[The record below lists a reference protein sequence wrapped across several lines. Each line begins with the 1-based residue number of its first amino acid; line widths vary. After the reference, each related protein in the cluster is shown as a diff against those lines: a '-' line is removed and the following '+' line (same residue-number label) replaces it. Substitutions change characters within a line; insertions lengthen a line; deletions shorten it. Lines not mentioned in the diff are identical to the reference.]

1 MEQKKLYVRQS
12 GVPDNHV
19 DATFM
24 QRLEKNVHVTV
35 YHRRELIMGA
45 CHVHQH
51 WSSMILFLVLFAHQY
66 NGRWSATY
74 LHMLNNALLGTIYL
88 FWMFH
93 VRLGKLNPK
102 TRNAKKQVA
111 KAAILLIMT
120 ILGLSPVLRTLTEDI
135 STDTICT
142 LTGLLVCINLM
153 YHNYGEEREAAPN
166 PVALNAAVF
175 ASVMLAS
182 RLDSKA
188 QVFGLVSLAIIWF
201 SLFPIAR
208 CFINQRWNPQGVVAL
223 TLFLSVLTGAGLY
236 QVHQLLL
243 YSYFALS
250 VFLLVVCPLWYF
262 HLQKY
267 KNNIHGPWDEA
278 KVDVSKVQI

>member
-1 MEQKKLYVRQS
+1 MWQRKLYIRQD
-12 GVPDNHV
+12 VPDNYV
-19 DATFM
+19 DDTFL
-24 QRLEKNVHVTV
+24 QQLEKNVHVKL
-35 YHRRELIMGA
+35 YGKRELMLGA

-51 WSSMILFLVLFAHQY
+51 WSSVILFLVLFSHVY
-66 NGRWSATY
+66 NGIWSANY
-74 LHMLNNALLGTIYL
+74 LMMLNNALLVTIYL

-93 VRLGKLNPK
+93 VRLGKLND
-102 TRNAKKQVA
+102 RMRYAKKQVA

-120 ILGLSPVLRTLTEDI
+120 ILGLSPVLKTLTEDI

-153 YHNYGEEREAAPN
+153 CHNYGEEGDGEPN

-182 RLDSKA
+182 RLDSKT
-188 QVFGLVSLAIIWF
+188 QVFGLVSLAVIWF

-208 CFINQRWNPQGVVAL
+208 YFINGKRQPFSLLAL
-223 TLFLSVLTGAGLY
+223 TGLLSGLTSIGLY
-236 QVHQLLL
+236 RVHSRLFIAYLGLSGFMLL
-243 YSYFALS
+243 
-250 VFLLVVCPLWYF
+250 VCPLWYF

-278 KVDVSKVQI
+278 KVELK

>member
-1 MEQKKLYVRQS
+1 MWQKKLYIRQD
-12 GVPDNHV
+12 VPDNYV
-19 DATFM
+19 DTSFL
-24 QRLEKNVHVTV
+24 QQLEKNIHVRL
-35 YHRRELIMGA
+35 YGIEELILGA

-51 WSSMILFLVLFAHQY
+51 WSSMILFLVLFSHVY
-66 NGRWSATY
+66 NGIWSANY
-74 LHMLNNALLGTIYL
+74 LLMLNNALLGTIYL

-102 TRNAKKQVA
+102 TRHAKKQVA

-120 ILGLSPVLRTLTEDI
+120 ILGLSPVLKTLTEDI

-142 LTGLLVCINLM
+142 LTGLLVCVNLM
-153 YHNYGEEREAAPN
+153 CHNYGEEGDAEPN

-208 CFINQRWNPQGVVAL
+208 YFINYKWYPKSHLAL
-223 TLFLSVLTGAGLY
+223 TLILSILTGIGLY
-236 QVHQLLL
+236 QLHYRLL
-243 YSYFALS
+243 SAYFGLS
-250 VFLLVVCPLWYF
+250 AFILVACPLWYF

-278 KVDVSKVQI
+278 KVETSTNK

>member
-1 MEQKKLYVRQS
+1 MWQKKLYIRQDF
-12 GVPDNHV
+12 PDNYV
-19 DATFM
+19 DGTFL
-24 QRLEKNVHVTV
+24 QQLEKNVHVKLFGK
-35 YHRRELIMGA
+35 RELILGA

-51 WSSMILFLVLFAHQY
+51 WSSVILFLVLFSHVY
-66 NGRWSATY
+66 NGIWSANY
-74 LHMLNNALLGTIYL
+74 LLMLNNALLGTIYL

-93 VRLGKLNPK
+93 VRLGKLNA
-102 TRNAKKQVA
+102 RMRHAKKQVA
-111 KAAILLIMT
+111 KTAILLIMT
-120 ILGLSPVLRTLTEDI
+120 ILGLSPVLKTLTEDI

-142 LTGLLVCINLM
+142 LTGLLVCVNLM
-153 YHNYGEEREAAPN
+153 CHNYGEEGDVGPN

-188 QVFGLVSLAIIWF
+188 QVFGLVSLALIWF

-208 CFINQRWNPQGVVAL
+208 CFINGKRHPQSLLGLTAL
-223 TLFLSVLTGAGLY
+223 LSGLASVGLY
-236 QVHQLLL
+236 QVHIRLFIA
-243 YSYFALS
+243 YVGLS
-250 VFLLVVCPLWYF
+250 GFILVVCPLWYS

-278 KVDVSKVQI
+278 KITNQK